1 MRLTNERTA
10 TVTATALSRSVTS
23 EGRGATATDAAKG
36 GDHVADVG
44 GLGEACEQ
52 AGPVGLD
59 LNTSSIDYG
68 LDLVRLEEKARTI
81 EKDEDGEEASG
92 E

>member
-1 MRLTNERTA
+1 MLTNERTA

-23 EGRGATATDAAKG
+23 EGCGATTTDAAKG

-59 LNTSSIDYG
+59 LNTSSIDDG
-68 LDLVRLEEKARTI
+68 LNLVRLEEKARTI